1 MKMLIGLIFL
11 SFVTIN
17 IYSAKLVKE
26 IKSPTIKISF
36 VDVGQGDSEVIHD
49 LENNKVI
56 VVDTGVKNSG
66 IVKYLK
72 SENIKTVD
80 LMVFTHPHS
89 DHIGSGVQII
99 NNFTVKRVLDSGFKY
114 SSRTYLKLLK
124 KIKEKNIP
132 YMRGVIGQNIK
143 FGKSRI
149 HVLAPPKNYITGTR
163 SDANSNSIVFLLT
176 QNKFSVYFAADS
188 EHETEEFILK
198 NNSILKAD
206 ILKVAHHGSRYATS
220 DKFLDR
226 VKPSI
231 AIISAGLNNSYH
243 HPAPSTVEK
252 LKARKIKTYIT
263 FKVGTIIAKSDGKS
277 YSIKTVK
284 IGDSKAHNSINYIKE
299 EDPDNYNEIV
309 ENNSKGKKTKSSKT
323 FAQLDSNG
331 KAILK
336 KGHFYASKNSKKFYA
351 WNCKG
356 PRRVKP
362 SNLLEFN
369 SFKEVVNSN
378 RTLSSRC
385 KYVDNNSQSTS
396 QNSMNFDKESSK
408 TTKSKSTTS
417 GDKININTASA
428 KELRSIKGIGKK
440 TAQKIINYRK
450 LNKFTKIEDIMKV
463 KGIGKGKFKKF
474 KATITVN

>member
-1 MKMLIGLIFL
+1 MKFLISLIFL
-11 SFVTIN
+11 SFITIN
-17 IYSAKLVKE
+17 VYSAKLVK
-26 IKSPTIKISF
+26 KVNSPTIKVSF
-36 VDVGQGDSEVIHD
+36 VDVGQGDSEIIQD

-66 IVKYLK
+66 IVEYLK
-72 SENIKTVD
+72 SEKIKTID

-99 NNFTVKRVLDSGFKY
+99 NNFTVKRVLDSGFKH

-132 YMRGVIGQNIK
+132 YIRGVIGQNIK

-163 SDANSNSIVFLLT
+163 SDANSNSVVFLLT
-176 QNKFSVYFAADS
+176 QNKFGVYFAADS
-188 EHETEEFILK
+188 EHETEDFIVK

-206 ILKVAHHGSRYATS
+206 IYKVAHHGSKYAS
-220 DKFLDR
+220 GDEILDKIN
-226 VKPSI
+226 PTI

-243 HPAPSTVEK
+243 HPAPSTIEK
-252 LKARKIKTYIT
+252 FKKRNIKTYIT
-263 FKVGTIIAKSDGKS
+263 FKVGTIIAESDGKS

-284 IGDSKAHNSINYIKE
+284 TGNSKAHNSINYIKE

-309 ENNSKGKKTKSSKT
+309 ENSSKRKKGNSSKT
-323 FAQLDSNG
+323 FAKLDING

-336 KGHFYASKNSKKFYA
+336 NGHFYASKNSKKFYA

-356 PRRVKP
+356 PRRIKP
-362 SNLLEFN
+362 TNLLEFS
-369 SFKEVVNSN
+369 SFQEAISTN

-385 KYVDNNSQSTS
+385 KYTDNGSKSAN
-396 QNSMNFDKESSK
+396 QNSMNFDKESPK
-408 TTKSKSTTS
+408 TTNSKSSPS
-417 GDKININTASA
+417 GNKININTASA
-428 KELRSIKGIGKK
+428 KDLISIKGIGKK
-440 TAQKIINYRK
+440 TAEKIINYRK
-450 LNKFTKIEDIMKV
+450 SNKFKNIEDIMKV
-463 KGIGKGKFKKF
+463 KGIGKGKFKKL
-474 KATITVN
+474 KASITVN